1 MYRFDS
7 RVRYSE
13 TDEEGRLSLTGIMNY
28 FQDCSTFQSED
39 LGLGVQYLKEHGRAW
54 WLTSWQIMIDKY
66 PALGEKITVSTWPYD
81 FKGIYGYRNFAITDS
96 DGRYA
101 ARANSLWFFYDIE
114 NQKPVRI
121 QESDI
126 RGYGQR
132 EPRLAMDYAPRKIE
146 LPEEYDQKEP
156 VQVARHHLDTNHHVN
171 NARYVEMAREFLPE
185 EICVKELRVEYKK
198 AAVLG
203 DYITPRVSR
212 IPEGYV
218 TALCDPQ
225 GRPHAVVWLRE

>member
-1 MYRFDS
+1 MYQFDS

-13 TDEEGRLSLTGIMNY
+13 TDEQGRLSLTGIMDY

-39 LGLGVQYLKEHGRAW
+39 LGLGVEYLKAHGRAW
-54 WLTSWQIMIDKY
+54 WLTSWQIVIDRY
-66 PALGEKITVSTWPYD
+66 PVLGERITVSTWPYD

-96 DGRYA
+96 RGRYM

-114 NQKPVRI
+114 NQKPARI

-126 RGYGQR
+126 RGYGKP
-132 EPRLAMDYAPRKIE
+132 EPRIVMDYAPRRIE
-146 LPEEYDQKEP
+146 LPGEYDQKEP

>member
-1 MYRFDS
+1 MYQFDS

-13 TDEEGRLSLTGIMNY
+13 TDEQGQLSLTGILNY

-39 LGLGVQYLKEHGRAW
+39 LGMGVGYLKEHGRAW
-54 WLTSWQIMIDKY
+54 WLTSWQIVIDRY
-66 PALGEKITVSTWPYD
+66 PSLGEEITVSTWPYD
-81 FKGIYGYRNFAITDS
+81 FKGIYGYRNFAITGS

-114 NQKPVRI
+114 NQKPAR
-121 QESDI
+121 Q
-126 RGYGQR
+126 
-132 EPRLAMDYAPRKIE
+132 
-146 LPEEYDQKEP
+146 YDQKEP

-171 NARYVEMAREFLPE
+171 NARYVEMAREFLPQ